1 MPDHRISYLL
11 LLFLILSAAPPSNAQ
26 AVPADQAPKADQQPD
41 CAGFTGWV
49 KTSSWG
55 GAFEAHGG
63 CLTLGNGSVHVDPPP
78 VEFQITEVVSVEKK
92 KFYRWKGFKF
102 KLKNGKK
109 VEFYPLLHTDSGD
122 DAAATLEKAIRDM
135 AAQQGVVLK

>member
-1 MPDHRISYLL
+1 MPAHRITWLL
-11 LLFLILSAAPPSNAQ
+11 LLLIFPLAPSSNAQ
-26 AVPADQAPKADQQPD
+26 AVPTDQPPKSDQQPD
-41 CAGFTGWV
+41 CAGFTGFV

-63 CLTLGNGSVHVDPPP
+63 CLTLGNGSVHIDPPP
-78 VEFQITEVVSVEKK
+78 VDFQITEVVSVEKK
-92 KFYRWKGFKF
+92 KFYGLKGFKF

-109 VEFYPLLHTDSGD
+109 VEFYPVQHTDSGG
-122 DAAATLEKAIRDM
+122 DAASTIEKAIRDM